1 MNHLSYIFLYLDP
14 GTGSLIIQL
23 IITAVTAA
31 IFFIRGLR
39 QRVIDLF
46 NRLRGKDKK
55 ES

>member
-1 MNHLSYIFLYLDP
+1 MNHLSFIYLYLDP

-39 QRVIDLF
+39 EKIVHLF
-46 NRLRGKDKK
+46 NRLRGKDNK